1 MGLEIE
7 RKFLV
12 NEQLWAPSTDGEY
25 MVQGYIAE
33 QGRMLSVRVRIAAN
47 KAWLNIKGRINDT
60 TRHEYEYE
68 IPVSDAQEMINKFAQ
83 QVITKIR
90 YRVNYQGHEWE
101 VDKFMGDNAGLIVAE
116 IELQSENEQFAKPA
130 WLGMEVT
137 CDSRYLNT
145 SLAKHPFC
153 KWNK

>member
-12 NEQLWAPSTDGEY
+12 NEQLWAPTIEGEY

-33 QGRMLSVRVRIAAN
+33 RGQMLSVRIRIAAD

-60 TRHEYEYE
+60 SRHEYEYE
-68 IPVSDAQEMINKFAQ
+68 IPVLDAQEMISKFAQ
-83 QVITKIR
+83 QVITKTR
-90 YRVNYQGHEWE
+90 YKVNYQGHEWE

-116 IELQSENEQFAKPA
+116 IELDSETEHFEKPP

-137 CDSRYLNT
+137 SDPRYLNT

-153 KWNK
+153 KWSK